1 MKRYFILLF
10 LLGSNFCI
18 AQKIK
23 KTETQ
28 FTITLNPLA
37 FIDVQ
42 GGYSYRI
49 GAEAKI
55 KNNIAGLVEIG
66 KYYSYGGNSK
76 TDIRHNAKGYLIKP
90 AIKYYLNKEKKCIGN
105 YLSLEYLHKE
115 INFNYDDSIKIG
127 TTPTYQK
134 RYNIGKNINAYTA
147 KYGNAKLYK
156 SGIVL
161 DWFVGLGARF
171 TSGGNNLSDI
181 EQKGLL
187 TGEGHGDLIGEGQR
201 SIYKVLPNFSWG
213 FKIGYCFK

>member
-1 MKRYFILLF
+1 MQKYFTLLILI
-10 LLGSNFCI
+10 GCNSCY
-18 AQKIK
+18 AQKLK
-23 KTETQ
+23 KAETQ
-28 FTITLNPLA
+28 FTITINPLA

-49 GAEAKI
+49 GAEVKI

-90 AIKYYLNKEKKCIGN
+90 AIKYYLNKEKKCLGN

-134 RYNIGKNINAYTA
+134 RYNISKNINAYTA
-147 KYGNAKLYK
+147 KYGNVKLYK

-161 DWFVGLGARF
+161 DWFLGLGVRF
-171 TSGGNNLSDI
+171 TSGGNNLNDV

-201 SIYKVLPNFSWG
+201 SIYKVLPNFSLG